1 MEEILAILLQLLGEF
16 FLQLVVDVLGEI
28 VWGIAKRLLNR
39 PDRSYS
45 LAVIVLFLSGCL
57 VGTLSMAIRPERFFN
72 TGAIPGLSLIASP
85 LLVGLAMQLY
95 GNWRRENNRLTTKI
109 ATFGGGAALAFG
121 FALVRFI
128 WAR

>member
-16 FLQLVVDVLGEI
+16 ILQLVIDALGEI
-28 VWGIAKRLLNR
+28 IWSIAKRLLGR

-45 LAVIVLFLSGCL
+45 LSVIVLFLSGCL
-57 VGTLSMAIRPERFFN
+57 VAALSLVIWPECFFRP
-72 TGAIPGLSLIASP
+72 GAIPGLSLIASP
-85 LLVGLAMQLY
+85 LLAGLVMRLY
-95 GNWRRENNRLTTKI
+95 GNYRRENNRLTTKI